1 MADYNKKPLVGII
14 MGSSSDSRIMHGAAE
29 ILDQFG
35 VKHEDQIISAHRTPA
50 RLEEYAK
57 HAESNGFK
65 IIIAGAGGAAHL
77 PGMIASHTI
86 IPVIGVP
93 ILVYNDKQDKKSQKH
108 KFSAFGGLD
117 SLLSISE
124 MPTGSPV
131 VTVGVNKAGNAGIY
145 AVKILGNEFDDL
157 RKKLKK
163 HKNDLHSTVLKESEE
178 LKKMGLSKFVKKKF
192 K

>member
-1 MADYNKKPLVGII
+1 VDRYDKKPLVGII

-29 ILDQFG
+29 ILDEFK
-35 VKHEDQIISAHRTPA
+35 VKHEDQIISAHRTPS

-57 HAESNGFK
+57 HAESSGFK

-77 PGMIASHTI
+77 PGMIASHTL

-93 ILVYNDKQDKKSQKH
+93 ILVYNDKQDKKFQKH

-131 VTVGVNKAGNAGIY
+131 VTVGVNKATNAGIY
-145 AVKILGNEFDDL
+145 AVKILGNQFQDL
-157 RKKLKK
+157 KKKLKK
-163 HKNDLHSTVLKESEE
+163 HKQDQHRSVLKESEE
-178 LKKMGLSKFVKKKF
+178 LKKVGLSKFVKKKF
-192 K
+192 N

>member
-1 MADYNKKPLVGII
+1 VDRYDKKPLVGII

-29 ILDQFG
+29 ILDEFK
-35 VKHEDQIISAHRTPA
+35 VKHEDQIISAHRTPS

-57 HAESNGFK
+57 HAERSGFK

-77 PGMIASHTI
+77 PGMIAAHTLI
-86 IPVIGVP
+86 HVLGVP

-131 VTVGVNKAGNAGIY
+131 VTVGVNKATNAGIY
-145 AVKILGNEFDDL
+145 AVKILGNEFADL
-157 RKKLKK
+157 KKKLKQ
-163 HKNDLHSTVLKESEE
+163 HKQDQHSSVLKESEE
-178 LKKMGLSKFVKKKF
+178 LKKIGLSKFVKKKF